1 MLSRIRA
8 YGLTVAALLALVAV
22 LPSGLAARPRPGVTP
37 PGGFRL
43 FARSLGAM
51 TVNRVACGLGSN
63 GRICADSTNSSTV
76 PGGFWPKG
84 TPDQY
89 VFNSGMQFGGI
100 ISNPSGAWNNDTTGA
115 FFFDSRGD
123 LADGQE
129 VQPIYNSQSAA
140 DLAAWPAAANVP
152 QFDRGSNTYFSLLQ
166 GQKAASQ
173 GDVWFLTWDGNPALI
188 AGRKHPLGVLVE
200 TRIMGWNYPAGNQD
214 ILYLVYTFYN
224 ISEASDCPGAY
235 AGVRPSMQAILG
247 AQASLFQ
254 AQNNTAFNVT
264 LPHCGYT
271 IKNFFANF
279 SADPDVT
286 PDAGKNYGS
295 VNLPYQLGYVYSSY
309 FSAHSGNQGYPGD
322 ILADPF
328 MTGYGFVGVKYL
340 ASPINPSTGRE
351 AGLSLFSIYEN
362 GGTFAD
368 PANALQ
374 LYRYMSGQINGAL
387 GDGHC
392 TNNPLVDHIC
402 YVENSSPQDMRF
414 FQSSGPFDLP
424 PGGSGSVVVAYLFAP
439 AVKAGVCQVPNSGG
453 CTNVPPGDPTVLSSV
468 ANLVSGNV
476 NLVDSMTGYRGY
488 LSSGETTPD
497 ETHFVVTKGSL
508 LDKANIAQLVF
519 NGKFLLPVAPA
530 TPDFFLVPGDN
541 QVAVFWRPSPSDSGQ
556 AAAGD
561 LYYKIASNP
570 VTVDSLGNNTTFP
583 NPLYDPNYRQYDVE
597 GYRVYRGRNQ
607 GDLKLLAQF
616 DKQGTVIHDHT
627 GQVNPIETCAP
638 ELGIF
643 TSCPLTGTSS
653 QQYDTLVPGVASTHS
668 VAVPLVSPLV
678 QVVLRTGRV
687 KLADGTA
694 LIVAADTAVTGGASG
709 KFPPLSDTGIPFVYV
724 DKTALNNIR
733 YFYAVTAFDLNS
745 LQSGPSSLESA
756 QSPKAATPLHPA
768 SNWDNTGNL
777 AVHIIGRGVPMDSVI
792 SVAPTLNSTTGI
804 FSGPARP
811 ATGASLAFVGALVKQ
826 VVTQSGSMQVTL
838 DSLTMQNSAYD
849 NAPSTYY
856 LTVSSAVGPTHVVL
870 PVTQHN
876 DVTAF
881 TTSGNI
887 DGGPIDATMAGKF
900 GGSAA
905 YHIAAAYSLTYPGN
919 YYTNTQGRGC
929 INAAFTSPCDY
940 NGARWFDGPSPARN
954 ETFPHPTRGNGAN
967 GAGASTTNFTNAG
980 HLTGVDTVYE
990 AHAYQTMN
998 NVWRNVEGALGAAS
1012 TAADYNV
1019 YWGTAPGTVDSVID
1033 VTDNVPVPFSAD
1045 MVHGYTWGFMTQAAS
1060 NAAGSG
1066 DGRPGVLTLDDF
1078 GCVEPLKSS
1087 AAANGQ
1093 LGCTTG
1099 SFSLVNTAV
1108 PGTMA
1113 FTTGSA
1119 GASAT
1124 APVAQ
1129 NPGFGM
1135 YMPGH
1140 RFLFEMATAP
1150 SKPAVWTLRTYVGGI
1165 TGGGGAVGSA
1175 GNDGSYKF
1183 APQPSPLVAPGT
1195 TVAAQYTVTNRVL
1208 ATTSTGLEAVHTVPD
1223 PYYVTN
1229 AYEVSPSSKVI
1240 KFVNLPTKA
1249 IIRIYSTSG
1258 VLVRIIE
1265 HSSSQFGGEE
1275 DWDVRNRNNQVVA
1288 SGVYFYSVES
1298 SSGPRLVKR
1307 LTIVNFAQ

>member
-100 ISNPSGAWNNDTTGA
+100 ISNPGGAWNNDTTGA

-123 LADGQE
+123 LADGSE
-129 VQPIYNSQSAA
+129 VQPIFNSQNATDLSSWPDAA
-140 DLAAWPAAANVP
+140 DVPA
-152 QFDRGSNTYFSLLQ
+152 FDRGSGIYFPLLQ
-166 GQKAASQ
+166 GQKTASQ
-173 GDVWFLTWDGNPALI
+173 GDVWWLTWDGNPAFI

-224 ISEASDCPGAY
+224 VSSTCASDY
-235 AGVRPSMQAILG
+235 AGIRPSLSAILQT
-247 AQASLFQ
+247 QAALFQ

-264 LPHCGYT
+264 LPQCGYT

-279 SADPDVT
+279 SADMDVT
-286 PDAGKNYGS
+286 PDAGNNYSS

-322 ILADPF
+322 ILSPPF

-340 ASPINPSTGRE
+340 ASPINPQTNKE
-351 AGLSLFSIYEN
+351 AGLSLFSVYEN

-368 PANALQ
+368 PGNALQ

-392 TNNPLVDHIC
+392 TNNPVTDHIC

-439 AVKAGVCQVPNSGG
+439 AVKAGGCQSPNSTT
-453 CTNVPPGDPTVLSSV
+453 CNNVKPGDPTLLTSV
-468 ANLVSGNV
+468 SNLVSGNV

-488 LSSGETTPD
+488 ASTGETAPD
-497 ETHFVVTKGSL
+497 QHHFLVTKGSL

-519 NGKFLLPVAPA
+519 DGKFLLPVAPA
-530 TPDFFLVPGDN
+530 TPNFFLVPGDN
-541 QVAVFWRPSPSDSGQ
+541 QVAIFWRPSSTETS
-556 AAAGD
+556 GD
-561 LYYKIASNP
+561 LYYQIAHNP
-570 VTVDSLGNNTTFP
+570 VTVDSLGHNTTIP
-583 NPLYDPNYRQYDVE
+583 NPLYDPNYRQFDVE
-597 GYRVYRGRNQ
+597 GYRLYRGRNQ

-616 DKQGTVIHDHT
+616 DKQGTVISDYN
-627 GQVNPIETCAP
+627 GQVNPVETCAP
-638 ELGIF
+638 DLSIF
-643 TSCPLTGTSS
+643 SSCAEGVV
-653 QQYDTLVPGVASTHS
+653 YDTLVPGTAQHNHVD
-668 VAVPLVSPLV
+668 VPLVSPII

-694 LIVAADTAVTGGASG
+694 FIVAADTAVTGAASG
-709 KFPPLSDTGIPFVYV
+709 KFPPLTDTGIPFVFV
-724 DKTALNNIR
+724 DKTALNNLR
-733 YFYAVTAFDLNS
+733 YFYAVTAFDVNS

-756 QSPKAATPLHPA
+756 QSPKAATPIHPA
-768 SNWDNTGNL
+768 GNWDNTGDL
-777 AVHIIGRGVPMDSVI
+777 SVHILGRGVAMDSVFAA
-792 SVAPTLNSTTGI
+792 APTINATTGT

-811 ATGASLAFVGALVKQ
+811 STGASIAFIGALVKQ
-826 VVTQSGSMQVTL
+826 VVTQSGAMAVKVDSMALGSSYFFGLNGGTP
-838 DSLTMQNSAYD
+838 N
-849 NAPSTYY
+849 TYY
-856 LTVSSAVGPTHVVL
+856 YSISSAVGTTHAAVS
-870 PVTQHN
+870 VTQ
-876 DVTAF
+876 DATSGADTV
-881 TTSGNI
+881 SGNI
-887 DGGPIDATMAGKF
+887 DGGPIDATMAHKF
-900 GGSAA
+900 GGNAN
-905 YHIAAAYSLTYPGN
+905 YHLAAAYSLIYPGA
-919 YYTNTQGRGC
+919 YFTGLYGRGC
-929 INAAFTSPCDY
+929 VNSATGFTRSGATGCSY
-940 NGARWFDGPSPARN
+940 NGARWFDGPSPQNN
-954 ETFPHPTRGNGAN
+954 ETYADPNQGNAAVTTGPWATTT
-967 GAGASTTNFTNAG
+967 ASNAG
-980 HLTGVDTVYE
+980 HLTGVTTVYE
-990 AHAYQTMN
+990 PSAYSTITSAYRDIN
-998 NVWRNVEGALGAAS
+998 GALTGAG

-1019 YWGTAPGTVDSVID
+1019 YWGATAGTIDSVVD
-1033 VTDNVPVPFSAD
+1033 VTHNVIVPWDSTIA
-1045 MVHGYTWGFMTQAAS
+1045 HGYTWGIMDVSVSGT
-1060 NAAGSG
+1060 AGSY
-1066 DGRPGVLTLDDF
+1066 DTRPGVATLADF
-1078 GCVEPLKSS
+1078 GCV
-1087 AAANGQ
+1087 
-1093 LGCTTG
+1093 TG
-1099 SFSLVNTAV
+1099 MKGNNDGRISCGGAGFSLTNSVH
-1108 PGTMA
+1108 PG
-1113 FTTGSA
+1113 
-1119 GASAT
+1119 
-1124 APVAQ
+1124 PVALMSGQ
-1129 NPGFGM
+1129 SIANIKTDAPLPDNGFLM

-1140 RFLFEMATAP
+1140 IFTFALAGGVAP
-1150 SKPAVWTLRTYVGGI
+1150 SKPTVWSLRTYVGGI
-1165 TGGGGAVGSA
+1165 AGGHGVA
-1175 GNDGSYKF
+1175 GNQGSYSF
-1183 APQPSPLVAPGT
+1183 VPQPSPLIVPGT
-1195 TVAAQYTVTNRVL
+1195 QVAATYTVTNKLVTTTA
-1208 ATTSTGLEAVHTVPD
+1208 ATLDAVHTVPD

-1229 AYEVSPSSKVI
+1229 AYEVSPTSKVI
-1240 KFVNLPTKA
+1240 KFVNLPQRA

-1265 HSSSQFGGEE
+1265 HNAGQYGGEE

-1298 SSGPRLVKR
+1298 SSGPRVVKR